1 MKLAEAL
8 SRRSALMEKIQQ
20 LKVRLKDCIKVQ
32 EGDEPAETPQDVIDE
47 LDKTLIELQR
57 LIYLINITNT
67 VTKIDGRSITS
78 LLAERDTLAMRVRNL
93 NDGLSYITERED
105 RYNRN
110 EIKYVRM
117 VDVNEFRRIYDRS
130 AARLRELDLRIQ
142 GLGWTTELV
151 QE

>member
-1 MKLAEAL
+1 
-8 SRRSALMEKIQQ
+8 
-20 LKVRLKDCIKVQ
+20 
-32 EGDEPAETPQDVIDE
+32 
-47 LDKTLIELQR
+47 
-57 LIYLINITNT
+57 
-67 VTKIDGRSITS
+67 
-78 LLAERDTLAMRVRNL
+78 MRVRTL

>member
-78 LLAERDTLAMRVRNL
+78 LLAERDTLAMRVRTL
-93 NDGLSYITERED
+93 NDGLSCITERED

>member
-78 LLAERDTLAMRVRNL
+78 LLAERDTLAMRVRTL
-93 NDGLSYITERED
+93 ITERED